1 MVDVLARGVGIATIG
16 EIGVG
21 AGVVVG
27 AGELAAIALMAHG
40 EDGGVPTNRIVCL
53 KLGIFMVY
61 SPP

>member
-1 MVDVLARGVGIATIG
+1 
-16 EIGVG
+16 VG

-27 AGELAAIALMAHG
+27 AGELAAIALTAPTARMA
-40 EDGGVPTNRIVCL
+40 GVPTNRIVCL